1 MKKILT
7 FISICGI
14 LFSCKGQEN
23 NMEQS
28 KTYAITKTEAEWK
41 ADLSDFEYYVLR
53 QAGTERAF
61 TGEYDK
67 HYKKGI
73 YQCKACHTPL
83 YDSAHKFDSGTG
95 WPSFY
100 QAIENNVDT
109 SVDYKLGYAR
119 KELLCASCGS
129 HLGHVF
135 GDGPRPTG
143 KRHCIN
149 SVSLEFKSTEP

>member
-1 MKKILT
+1 MKKFIT

-23 NMEQS
+23 NTEQT
-28 KTYAITKTEAEWK
+28 KTYAINKTEAEWK
-41 ADLSDFEYYVLR
+41 AELSDFEYYVLR
-53 QAGTERAF
+53 QAGTERSF
-61 TGEYDK
+61 TGEYNK

-73 YQCKACHTPL
+73 YQCKACNKPL
-83 YDSAHKFDSGTG
+83 YSSSHKFDSGTG

-100 QAIENNVDT
+100 QAIEGNVDT

-119 KELLCASCGS
+119 KELLCGNCGS

-135 GDGPRPTG
+135 GDGPQPTG

-149 SVSLEFKSTEP
+149 SVSLKFEPIEP